1 MGQGEVES
9 RVGCWIC
16 KPNVGDICRNKLL
29 NAGATYPNTR
39 GLTCKFSKDW
49 RYRDKEYLSEFLEAW
64 QITLGHSC
72 YVRSII
78 NNDILRV
85 FSCIGQIMEGASQ
98 TDIRPCM
105 NTLPVLTLQP
115 PSKTKLRIGTGGY
128 VFVNHFIADG
138 IVYFITWEGEV

>member
-29 NAGATYPNTR
+29 NAGAIYPNTR

-64 QITLGHSC
+64 QYHQQRYSSRILVHWPNHGGGIANRYQAVHEHTTSPHTAATFKNETENRNRRVRLRQSLHS
-72 YVRSII
+72 
-78 NNDILRV
+78 
-85 FSCIGQIMEGASQ
+85 
-98 TDIRPCM
+98 
-105 NTLPVLTLQP
+105 
-115 PSKTKLRIGTGGY
+115 
-128 VFVNHFIADG
+128 
-138 IVYFITWEGEV
+138 